1 MTPLHLLAQSEAPR
15 DRRKCAWD
23 IIMSFCNPDTINH
36 KDYKKKLAQDYMS
49 HEDKKFFGLSSD
61 ESIDL
66 SGSIKS
72 TLSTSVKE
80 LPLKKSHPQK
90 SRNQTNHQQQEI
102 SEDAPQ
108 KLLAD
113 TIIDGVSLETLDEK
127 LENLLSKDDSYFQQ
141 NDSQNSDSDNSERL
155 SESDIEDKQEEDK
168 GQDEHSTT
176 TTDIKVAP
184 AKSVPITDSKS
195 KEEEETLDFD
205 GKLWYVQLLPEVTNF
220 IKNNVKLGKLA
231 LQKIAKIAD
240 GDWNEKNRKRMSDKI
255 ELYEARLTD
264 AARILWVIKPKDFS
278 QKDSEKVNMDGVSI
292 YSEVIY
298 VHAIILKHDRVPH
311 HVKLIE
317 NRLPDDSEPS
327 HTVLIPDKQS
337 GRRIPK
343 KWINADSAE
352 KLDEITARLEAR
364 PEVLSNRVRI
374 GIQKSQSLTTSVALN
389 LLQGTR
395 SRRDYPLKVTDE
407 EYNIIKLPE
416 KDSILLLGRSGTG
429 KTTTCLC
436 RMWNIFSQYWTGTEV
451 DNPRLPGMQGQ
462 LDTHSHL
469 HQVFITKN
477 KVLCKK
483 MKTKFYD
490 FLSAFEDRKN
500 HLDMEKKQY
509 PKLSDISELSF
520 PIFITAR
527 DFFCL
532 LDKSLDD
539 GKKFLKENT
548 EILSSDY
555 EHEKRRLQH
564 LELDYDDSNMTKV
577 MKRKSQVQEVTAQYF
592 MEHIWK
598 CIKHSTSSQDHDV
611 GVHPELVWMEIESFI
626 KGSRESLKTKDG
638 YLSLE
643 EYKDTGGKR
652 APNFKSNRDVI
663 YEFFEEYTKIK
674 HKDGTKHYFDNCDFM
689 HNLYKRVKGK
699 GLPIGIHRFYIDE
712 VQDFTEV
719 ELAVIFECCKVYDGF
734 FFSGDTA
741 QCIMKGISFRFED
754 IKSMFKDFNAI
765 PPKWKKLTVN
775 HRSHSGITQLAA
787 SVIELLSH
795 YFPYSLD
802 WRKVPV
808 DKSHIEGP
816 KPVLITSSLPID
828 ELFVL
833 LRGDHNESSIDFGA
847 DQAVIVRDEEAVKN
861 IPKFLSSGIVLS
873 IPQCKGLEFNDV
885 LLFNFFSDMNVS
897 C

>member
-1 MTPLHLLAQSEAPR
+1 MTPLHLLAQSIAPC

-36 KDYKKKLAQDYMS
+36 KDNKKKLAQDYMS

-66 SGSIKS
+66 PGSTKS

-80 LPLKKSHPQK
+80 PPLKKSHPQK
-90 SRNQTNHQQQEI
+90 NKTIHQPQEI
-102 SEDAPQ
+102 SGDAPQ
-108 KLLAD
+108 KSLAD

-141 NDSQNSDSDNSERL
+141 SDSQNSDSDNSERL

-176 TTDIKVAP
+176 TTDIIKVAP
-184 AKSVPITDSKS
+184 AKIVPTCITDSKS

-298 VHAIILKHDRVPH
+298 VHAIVLKHDKVPH

-327 HTVLIPDKQS
+327 HKTVLIPDKQS
-337 GRRIPK
+337 GKRIPK
-343 KWINADSAE
+343 KWINADSAK
-352 KLDEITARLEAR
+352 KLDEITARLEAQ
-364 PEVLSNRVRI
+364 PEVLNDRERI

-407 EYNIIKLPE
+407 EYNIIKLPGE
-416 KDSILLLGRSGTG
+416 DSILLLGRSGTG

-436 RMWNIFSQYWTGTEV
+436 RMWNIFSQYWTDREI
-451 DNPRLPGMQGQ
+451 DNPELPGN
-462 LDTHSHL
+462 SHL

-500 HLDMEKKQY
+500 HLDMEKKEY

-527 DFFCL
+527 DFFHL
-532 LDKSLDD
+532 LDKSLND
-539 GKKFLKENT
+539 GENFLEENT

-555 EHEKRRLQH
+555 EYEKRRLQH
-564 LELDYDDSNMTKV
+564 LELDYDDSKKTKV
-577 MKRKSQVQEVTAQYF
+577 MKRKSQVQEVTAQHF
-592 MEHIWK
+592 MKHIWK
-598 CIKHSTSSQDHDV
+598 RIKHSTSSQDHDV
-611 GVHPELVWMEIESFI
+611 GVRPELVWMEIESFI

-643 EYKDTGGKR
+643 KYKDIGGKR

-674 HKDGTKHYFDNCDFM
+674 HKDGTKRYFDNCDFM
-689 HNLYKRVKGK
+689 HNLYERVKGK
-699 GLPIGIHRFYIDE
+699 ELPIGIHRFYIDE
-712 VQDFTEV
+712 VQDFTEA

-741 QCIMKGISFRFED
+741 QCIMKGISFQFED
-754 IKSMFKDFNAI
+754 IKSMFKDFNA
-765 PPKWKKLTVN
+765 KLELLTVN

-787 SVIELLSH
+787 SVIKLLSQ

-802 WRKVPV
+802 WKNVPD

-816 KPVLITSSLPID
+816 KPVLITSGLHID

-847 DQAVIVRDEEAVKN
+847 DQAVIVRDKEALKN
-861 IPKFLSSGIVLS
+861 VPKFLSSGIVLS
-873 IPQCKGLEFNDV
+873 ISQCKGLEFNDV
-885 LLFNFFSDMNVS
+885 LLFNFFTDMNVS
-897 C
+897 